1 MGKNKTKIRL
11 SLQLWLVLSKDRGEL
26 DKLSTRT
33 AQYHITALKAAEPSP
48 SSPPPAP
55 GGVPRKPRCDT
66 KRTRPLPSA
75 YAYSR
80 NVRRLPADLR
90 RIPVLFIT
98 IGRSSQFTNSQLS
111 NFFAIS
117 VKF

>member
-33 AQYHITALKAAEPSP
+33 AQYHITALKAAEPHP
-48 SSPPPAP
+48 RRHRPRGVYLGHRAATPPE
-55 GGVPRKPRCDT
+55 
-66 KRTRPLPSA
+66 RTRPLPSA

-111 NFFAIS
+111 NFLRFL
-117 VKF
+117 